1 LIFNTLQV
9 GKNLFKKSDNI
20 KPPAGNKQN
29 FGFRKHFL
37 TGSERREEK
46 LLEAASRV
54 SGSEPI
60 YRIRRTGDDGF

>member
-46 LLEAASRV
+46 LLEAARRV

-60 YRIRRTGDDGF
+60 IELPRLGQEGR